1 MNRKIILEIPE
12 KTKALTISLVAE
24 TNRGDLT
31 LTTKGVDTA
40 QILEGQPIVIDT
52 DGSVEEV

>member
-24 TNRGDLT
+24 TNRGDST
-31 LTTKGVDTA
+31 LVTRGVDTA
-40 QILEGQPIVIDT
+40 QILEGQPIVIDI
-52 DGSVEEV
+52 DGSVGEV

>member
-40 QILEGQPIVIDT
+40 QILEGQPIMIEI
-52 DGSVEEV
+52 VEVAE